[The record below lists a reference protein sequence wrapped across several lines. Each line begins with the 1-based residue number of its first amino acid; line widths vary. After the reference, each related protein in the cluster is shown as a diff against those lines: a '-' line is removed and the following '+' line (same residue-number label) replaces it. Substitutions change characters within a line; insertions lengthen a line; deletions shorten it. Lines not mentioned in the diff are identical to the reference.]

1 MGLLKLC
8 RGDEMKQLKISNQWT
23 KRFFGIAR
31 DLYTSE
37 FAKRRQPEVKAKCY
51 FLAIS
56 WYPEKQVILATD
68 ALMMLIWK
76 VNDEELLRWLKQ
88 FKNQTFFEYN
98 AGVLEEVE
106 LPAQYAKYAAVDYNR
121 FVGRY
126 KSYSKFEE
134 LDVETLE
141 SLGVNYSTILL
152 EYACIVSRTRFRP
165 IHFERISS
173 LGECNTIEYDET
185 KEEHPVMLK
194 MNEHR
199 LMCVVMPLRKDKI
212 MRYDKK

>member
-8 RGDEMKQLKISNQWT
+8 RGDEMKQLRISNQWT
-23 KRFFGIAR
+23 KKFFSIAK

-37 FAKRRQPEVKAKCY
+37 FAKERQLKAKYY

-76 VNDEELLRWLKQ
+76 VNDEELLKWLKQ
-88 FKNQTFFEYN
+88 LKKQTFFKYN
-98 AGVLEEVE
+98 AGVLEEVGV
-106 LPAQYAKYAAVDYNR
+106 PDQYVRYPAVDYNK
-121 FVGRY
+121 FIGRY

-134 LDVETLE
+134 LDMEAFENMDISYATV
-141 SLGVNYSTILL
+141 LL
-152 EYACIVSRTRFRP
+152 EYACIVSRSRFRP
-165 IHFERISS
+165 LHFERISS
-173 LGECNTIEYDET
+173 LGKCNTIEYDET
-185 KEEHPVMLK
+185 KEEYPVLLK

-199 LMCVVMPLRKDKI
+199 LMCVVMPLRKDRI

>member
-1 MGLLKLC
+1 
-8 RGDEMKQLKISNQWT
+8 MKQVRISNQWT
-23 KRFFGIAR
+23 KKFFSIAK

-37 FAKRRQPEVKAKCY
+37 FAKEKQLKAKYY

-76 VNDEELLRWLKQ
+76 VNDEELLKCLKQ
-88 FKNQTFFEYN
+88 FKKQTFFKYN
-98 AGVLEEVE
+98 AGVLEEVGP
-106 LPAQYAKYAAVDYNR
+106 PAQYAKYSAVEYNK

-134 LDVETLE
+134 LDMEAFENMDVSYAT
-141 SLGVNYSTILL
+141 VLL
-152 EYACIVSRTRFRP
+152 EYACILSRSRFRTL
-165 IHFERISS
+165 HFERISS
-173 LGECNTIEYDET
+173 LGKCNTIEYDET
-185 KEEHPVMLK
+185 KEEYPVLLK

-199 LMCVVMPLRKDKI
+199 LICVVMPLRKNKI
-212 MRYDKK
+212 IKYDKK

>member
-1 MGLLKLC
+1 
-8 RGDEMKQLKISNQWT
+8 MKQLKISNQWT

-37 FAKRRQPEVKAKCY
+37 FAKKRQSETKAKYY

-56 WYPEKQVILATD
+56 WYPDKQVILATD
-68 ALMMLIWK
+68 ALMMMIWK
-76 VNDEELLRWLKQ
+76 VNDDELLRWLKQ
-88 FKNQTFFEYN
+88 FKKQTFFRYD
-98 AGVLEEVE
+98 ADILEEVGP
-106 LPAQYAKYAAVDYNR
+106 PAQYAKCTAVDYNK
-121 FVGRY
+121 FIGRY

-134 LDVETLE
+134 FDIETFE

-185 KEEHPVMLK
+185 KEEHPVLLK